1 MRYKKTQVVHQVVRD
16 EEIEDLESIR
26 KLLENICSSYIDISL
41 EYQQPDADITTTWS
55 KVRIDAVEG
64 DEVDIKIFAGKY
76 ITKATIK
83 IDRIKFINIVTD
95 RFGILANKS
104 EVTSYDFLD
113 LSENNNENK

>member
-41 EYQQPDADITTTWS
+41 EYQQPDADITTKWS
-55 KVRIDAVEG
+55 KVRIDSVGE
-64 DEVDIKIFAGKY
+64 DDVSINIFAGKC
-76 ITKATIK
+76 ITKTTIK

-95 RFGILANKS
+95 RFVILANKS
-104 EVTSYDFLD
+104 EVTAYDFLD